1 MSGIRNIRR
10 VTTYDAS
17 IPYTNNV
24 QVYGADLIQVN
35 GADTVYPVNVNGIPV
50 TNTNLIQV
58 GQVDNPDKIEVY
70 GNEVQFV
77 SNIESRDTNVRSI
90 SVNLIADA
98 ANIRVWDTNPPTVIP
113 PTVPVTTIIGSPVVN
128 MPGCVKVHKENAK
141 NPKNKNKMLVD
152 DDPKGNTVL
161 CDAGAPYYDPAEY
174 DYRGLSW
181 QDLNPESDEVPEG
194 VDTGDPPPA
203 PDIEAP
209 SPPPTPG
216 ETPGNVECPPPNA
229 RRIGDLN
236 QAGTE
241 KVTGYKLTPD
251 GKICETQW
259 ETLSFTEQYLPSVPI
274 VATTATIALVATSS
288 ALLAKPLADLLLK
301 VVKPVIKKVVTKVK
315 TILGKKEPVLSVR
328 ERQLAQRDRNQAIQ
342 TLKKAVKK

>member
-10 VTTYDAS
+10 VKTYDAS

-24 QVYGADLIQVN
+24 QVNGADVIQVN
-35 GADTVYPVNVNGIPV
+35 GANTVYPVNVNGIPV

-58 GQVDNPDKIEVY
+58 GQVDNPDNIEVY

-77 SNIESRDTNVRSI
+77 SNIESTDTNVRPI
-90 SVNLIADA
+90 SVNEIADA
-98 ANIRVWDTNPPTVIP
+98 RIWQNEPTTVIP
-113 PTVPVTTIIGSPVVN
+113 PTVPVTEIIGTPVVN
-128 MPGCVKVHKENAK
+128 MPGCVKVHKENVK

-161 CDAGAPYYDPAEY
+161 CDAGAPYYQPADY
-174 DYRGLSW
+174 DYRGLTW
-181 QDLNPESDEVPEG
+181 QDLNPDSDEVPEG
-194 VDTGDPPPA
+194 VDTGEPPAA
-203 PDIEAP
+203 PDIDPPSAP
-209 SPPPTPG
+209 
-216 ETPGNVECPPPNA
+216 ETPGNTAQGPVECPPPNA

-251 GKICETQW
+251 GKVCETQW
-259 ETLSFTEQYLPSVPI
+259 EAIGFAEQYLPSIPI
-274 VATTATIALVATSS
+274 VSTTATIAVVATSS

-315 TILGKKEPVLSVR
+315 TIMGKTEPVLSVR

>member
-17 IPYTNNV
+17 IPHTNNV
-24 QVYGADLIQVN
+24 QVN
-35 GADTVYPVNVNGIPV
+35 GANQVYPVNVNGIPL

-58 GQVDNPDKIEVY
+58 DGADNIKVD

-77 SNIESRDTNVRSI
+77 QNIESTDANIRPI
-90 SVNLIADA
+90 GIGAIADA
-98 ANIRVWDTNPPTVIP
+98 RVFMNNTPTVVP
-113 PTVPVTTIIGSPVVN
+113 PVVPVTEIIGSPVVN
-128 MPGCVKVHKENAK
+128 MPGCVKVHKENVK
-141 NPKNKNKMLVD
+141 RPQNRNKMLVD

-161 CDAGAPYYDPAEY
+161 CDAGAPYYNPADY
-174 DYRGLSW
+174 DSRELMW
-181 QDLNPESDEVPEG
+181 QDLNSESDEVPEG

-203 PDIEAP
+203 PDIDPP
-209 SPPPTPG
+209 SPP
-216 ETPGNVECPPPNA
+216 ETPGNTAEGPVECPPPNA

-259 ETLSFTEQYLPSVPI
+259 EALSFTEQYLPSVPI
-274 VATTATIALVATSS
+274 VSTTATIAVVATSS

-301 VVKPVIKKVVTKVK
+301 VIKPVVKKVLAKVDK
-315 TILGKKEPVLSVR
+315 IRGKKEKILSR
-328 ERQLAQRDRNQAIQ
+328 QERLLAQRDRNRAIMELRKA
-342 TLKKAVKK
+342 LKK

>member
-1 MSGIRNIRR
+1 MSDIRNIRR

-24 QVYGADLIQVN
+24 QVN

-58 GQVDNPDKIEVY
+58 DGADNIRVD

-77 SNIESRDTNVRSI
+77 GNIQSTDTNITTIGVSE
-90 SVNLIADA
+90 IADA
-98 ANIRVWDTNPPTVIP
+98 RIFESRSPTIIP
-113 PTVPVTTIIGSPVVN
+113 PTVPVTEVIGIPIVN
-128 MPGCVKVHKENAK
+128 MPGCVKVHKENVK
-141 NPKNKNKMLVD
+141 QRSRNKMLVD

-174 DYRGLSW
+174 DYRGLTW
-181 QDLNPESDEVPEG
+181 QTLNTDTDEVPEG
-194 VDTGDPPPA
+194 IDTGDPPTPEIPDAPPA
-203 PDIEAP
+203 P
-209 SPPPTPG
+209 
-216 ETPGNVECPPPNA
+216 ETPGNTAEGPVECPPPNA

-251 GKICETQW
+251 GKICETLW
-259 ETLSFTEQYLPSVPI
+259 EDIGFAEQYLPSVP
-274 VATTATIALVATSS
+274 VVSTTATIALVATSS

-301 VVKPVIKKVVTKVK
+301 VVKPVIKKAVAKVK
-315 TILGKKEPVLSVR
+315 SILGKTDPVLSVR